1 MKKVSR
7 IETMG
12 GTELKLIYMR
22 VDIIKENPLN
32 SYIYTDIYVL
42 TLYLKK
48 FF

>member
-32 SYIYTDIYVL
+32 SYTDIYVL
-42 TLYLKK
+42 TLYLKTK
-48 FF
+48 F